1 MRLKFIKDNSQNEV
15 IKVDEYESRS
25 MGVDILTKTFA
36 APRLN
41 EVRKLVS
48 LM

>member
-1 MRLKFIKDNSQNEV
+1 MAKV
-15 IKVDEYESRS
+15 KVDDCESRF
-25 MGVDILTKTFA
+25 MGADILTKTFA